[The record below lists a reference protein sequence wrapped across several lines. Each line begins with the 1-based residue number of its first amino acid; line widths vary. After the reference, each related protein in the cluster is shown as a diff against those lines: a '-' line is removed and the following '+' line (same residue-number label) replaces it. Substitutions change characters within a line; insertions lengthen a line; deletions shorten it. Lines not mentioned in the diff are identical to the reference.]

1 MSKVV
6 IDGVKY
12 REKEDEKEE
21 KDERERERKLVFLSF
36 GTCLTFS
43 PRLPRSVHGLR
54 SRSQQDRREQLLPEF
69 PNAFLANVQGEFSTR
84 E

>member
-21 KDERERERKLVFLSF
+21 KDERERERENWYFSALVH
-36 GTCLTFS
+36 
-43 PRLPRSVHGLR
+43 V
-54 SRSQQDRREQLLPEF
+54 
-69 PNAFLANVQGEFSTR
+69 
-84 E
+84 